1 MALNGGADIVVH
13 STSKYLD
20 GHAVQVGGV
29 IVDSGNFDWAGNG
42 YTCLSTPDE
51 SYHGVTYTENFG
63 KSAYIAKARLQ
74 LTRDFGS
81 YPPAMSAFLLDLGI
95 QTLSV
100 RMKAH
105 SENALKV
112 AEFLENSPKVEKVLY
127 PGLESDSY
135 RELAKKYFDNGSA
148 SGVVS
153 FILKGGRASAM
164 EFMKS
169 LKMATNAV
177 HVAAVNTMVLHPASA
192 THRQLTD
199 EQLVGAGVHP
209 GLIRFSVGI
218 EHIEDILDDVRLA
231 LEKCE

>member
-1 MALNGGADIVVH
+1 MNNFFKVIKKHIDKNERSKMPERDNEGRAVVKM
-13 STSKYLD
+13 SVKNDDSFLSYFSANET
-20 GHAVQVGGV
+20 AV
-29 IVDSGNFDWAGNG
+29 ISSD
-42 YTCLSTPDE
+42 
-51 SYHGVTYTENFG
+51 
-63 KSAYIAKARLQ
+63 
-74 LTRDFGS
+74 
-81 YPPAMSAFLLDLGI
+81 
-95 QTLSV
+95 
-100 RMKAH
+100 
-105 SENALKV
+105 V

-127 PGLESDSY
+127 PGLESDQY
-135 RELAKKYFDNGSA
+135 RDLAKKYFTNGSS

-192 THRQLTD
+192 THRQLTV

-209 GLIRFSVGI
+209 GLIRFSVGM